1 MERSIP
7 SAPFDETLMNSTLP
21 HQNMRTHF
29 LISNSTSDEF
39 MNTTLTYLFTEKPIK
54 DYIEYQYATLIR
66 QYASI
71 VICIL
76 GVVGNCF
83 SILILFQEHNR
94 KISCYLYF
102 GVIAITD
109 NILLINAGI
118 YQCLVD
124 FSPEKINDAVC
135 RLVNALWHG
144 SLFGSTYFL
153 FFATLDR

>member
-1 MERSIP
+1 MKRSTR
-7 SAPFDETLMNSTLP
+7 SAPFDETLANLTLA
-21 HQNMRTHF
+21 HHNMSTHF
-29 LISNSTSDEF
+29 PFPNNTSDEF
-39 MNTTLTYLFTEKPIK
+39 VYTTLTYLITEKPIK
-54 DYIEYQYATLIR
+54 DFKEYQYATVIR

-71 VICIL
+71 VICIM

-94 KISCYLYF
+94 KMSCYLYF
-102 GVIAITD
+102 GVITITD

-124 FSPEKINDAVC
+124 FSPERINEAVC
-135 RLVNALWHG
+135 RLVNGLWYG
-144 SLFGSTYFL
+144 SSFGSTYFL